1 MTGLCSLFLALFA
14 SRRGDLDDDV
24 SCSDFRLPSHVGRV
38 CAGFIPTSRFQVSSS
53 RRGSGSLVSRPAAAR
68 SAVGG
73 RCASRGPAASSLG
86 SSPATLQPHAYH
98 CVKCV
103 KRKVLYAHLR
113 ENKQCKGAQRHA
125 QARPRQLGAHAPSQI
140 QKHGPRSCA
149 PRRHHARMPC
159 ESRPTPP
166 ALDTLAMQRPWSR

>member
-1 MTGLCSLFLALFA
+1 MFIVLALFA

-24 SCSDFRLPSHVGRV
+24 SCSDFRVPSRVDRV
-38 CAGFIPTSRFQVSSS
+38 CAGFIHRSRFEIHDSALGSPSRSLGRSGARAVPRRRLGSVS
-53 RRGSGSLVSRPAAAR
+53 SLVSRDLLRPLVTTYR
-68 SAVGG
+68 MCIIVF
-73 RCASRGPAASSLG
+73 
-86 SSPATLQPHAYH
+86 
-98 CVKCV
+98 VKCV